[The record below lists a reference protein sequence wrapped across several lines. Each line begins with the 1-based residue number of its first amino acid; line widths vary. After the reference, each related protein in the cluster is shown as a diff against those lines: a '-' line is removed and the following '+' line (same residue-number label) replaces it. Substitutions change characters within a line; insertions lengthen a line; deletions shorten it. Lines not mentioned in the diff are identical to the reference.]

1 MLNKIKITISTII
14 IPTDFSTVADNAL
27 RYGIDMAK
35 QYNFQILLYHVV
47 QLSTANF
54 SHIVYVEDIDKIMTE
69 HKDAM
74 KNKMEKLKLENPN
87 VDFEYDVEA
96 GLLFD
101 NLSLKCEKIKPIA
114 VLMGITGSGA
124 LDKFIGSNA
133 VLAIK
138 HLPCPVMIIPKSAKF
153 TPIKNICLACDL
165 KNVLQST
172 PLLSIKVFTKIFNAK
187 IHILNVDYKNKNFS
201 AQTPEELQN
210 LEYIFDDL
218 PHDLHF
224 VEYENVQNAI
234 TDFVDSENI
243 DLLMMVP
250 KKHTFFESLF
260 QKSNSKEMAYETHIP
275 ILNLQQV

>member
-1 MLNKIKITISTII
+1 MSTII

-133 VLAIK
+133 VLDIK